1 MTGVEVWALAIGLSM
16 DCLAVAVASGVI
28 MERVRWRPMLTMAMG
43 RWGVL
48 SRCTGEFT
56 GSDLSFAMVG
66 GIPSAPGQIPYKD
79 LKVVHDVLH
88 NAMYPQGK

>member
-48 SRCTGEFT
+48 SLEWTDGVLSVDRTKGPAM
-56 GSDLSFAMVG
+56 GNDLP
-66 GIPSAPGQIPYKD
+66 PSCSCRP
-79 LKVVHDVLH
+79 VR
-88 NAMYPQGK
+88 